1 LIDQLSPGKVEV
13 VKHLDFFCVLIYAVN
28 SICKNP
34 VAAGDGV
41 MLEWIIYPPLGV
53 IVGIIAGLLGI
64 GGGVVIVPILVFVF
78 TAQGFPG
85 QHMMQIALA
94 TSLGSIIFTSVS
106 SFMSHHRH
114 GAVRWEVVRG
124 ITLGIL
130 IGTFS
135 GTWLAAQLS
144 TRALK
149 IFFACFLYYVA
160 ATMLSNFKPKPTRQ
174 LPGLLG
180 LNGVGLAIGVISSL
194 VGIGGGALSIPF
206 MMWCNVPVHHA
217 IGTSAAIGFPIAIA
231 GTLGYILNGLST
243 ADLPTPHIGY
253 LYIPALFGIAFFSFF
268 TAPYGARLAHKTPVV
283 TLKRIYAVFL
293 IIIATRIIWGAL

>member
-1 LIDQLSPGKVEV
+1 
-13 VKHLDFFCVLIYAVN
+13 
-28 SICKNP
+28 
-34 VAAGDGV
+34 

-78 TAQGFPG
+78 TAQGFSAH
-85 QHMMQIALA
+85 HMMQIALA
-94 TSLGSIIFTSVS
+94 TSLGSIVFTSVS
-106 SFMSHHRH
+106 SFMTHHRH
-114 GAVRWEVVRG
+114 GAVRWDIVKG

-135 GTWLAAQLS
+135 GTWFAAQLS

-160 ATMLSNFKPKPTRQ
+160 ATMLSNFKPKSSRQ

-180 LNGVGLAIGVISSL
+180 MNGVGVVIGVISSL

-217 IGTSAAIGFPIAIA
+217 IGTSAAIGFPIAVA
-231 GTLGYILNGLST
+231 GTVGYILNGLPI
-243 ADLPTPHIGY
+243 ADLPTPHLGY

-268 TAPYGARLAHKTPVV
+268 SAPFGAKLAHKTPVV

-293 IIIATRIIWGAL
+293 IVIATRIIWGVL

>member
-1 LIDQLSPGKVEV
+1 
-13 VKHLDFFCVLIYAVN
+13 
-28 SICKNP
+28 
-34 VAAGDGV
+34 

-53 IVGIIAGLLGI
+53 IVGMIAGLLGI

-85 QHMMQIALA
+85 QHMMQLALA
-94 TSLGSIIFTSVS
+94 TSLGSIVVTSVS
-106 SFMSHHRH
+106 SFMTHHRH
-114 GAVRWEVVRG
+114 GAVRWDVVKG
-124 ITLGIL
+124 ITPGIL
-130 IGTFS
+130 LGTFS

-149 IFFACFLYYVA
+149 IFFGCFLYYVA
-160 ATMLSNFKPKPTRQ
+160 ATMLSNFKPKPTRL

-180 LNGVGLAIGVISSL
+180 MNGVGAVIGVVSSL

-206 MMWCNVPVHHA
+206 MMWCNVPVHYA
-217 IGTSAAIGFPIAIA
+217 IGTSAAIGFPIAVA
-231 GTLGYILNGLST
+231 GTAGYILNGLSA
-243 ADLPTPHIGY
+243 ADLPAPHLGY

-293 IIIATRIIWGAL
+293 IIIATRIIWGAM

>member
-1 LIDQLSPGKVEV
+1 
-13 VKHLDFFCVLIYAVN
+13 
-28 SICKNP
+28 
-34 VAAGDGV
+34 

-78 TAQGFPG
+78 TAQGFSAH
-85 QHMMQIALA
+85 HMMQIALA
-94 TSLGSIIFTSVS
+94 TSLGSIVFTSVS
-106 SFMSHHRH
+106 SFMTHHRH
-114 GAVRWEVVRG
+114 GAVRWDIVKG

-135 GTWLAAQLS
+135 GTWFAAQLS

-160 ATMLSNFKPKPTRQ
+160 ATMLSNFKPKPSRQ

-180 LNGVGLAIGVISSL
+180 MNGVGVMIGVISSL

-217 IGTSAAIGFPIAIA
+217 IGTSAAIGFPIAVA
-231 GTLGYILNGLST
+231 GTAGYILNGLHM
-243 ADLPTPHIGY
+243 ADLPTPHLGY

-268 TAPYGARLAHKTPVV
+268 SAPFGAKLAHKTPVV

-293 IIIATRIIWGAL
+293 IVVATRIIWGVL

>member
-1 LIDQLSPGKVEV
+1 
-13 VKHLDFFCVLIYAVN
+13 
-28 SICKNP
+28 
-34 VAAGDGV
+34 
-41 MLEWIIYPPLGV
+41 
-53 IVGIIAGLLGI
+53 
-64 GGGVVIVPILVFVF
+64 
-78 TAQGFPG
+78 
-85 QHMMQIALA
+85 
-94 TSLGSIIFTSVS
+94 
-106 SFMSHHRH
+106 
-114 GAVRWEVVRG
+114 VRWDVVRQ

-130 IGTFS
+130 VGTFS

-160 ATMLSNFKPKPTRQ
+160 ATMLSNFKPKPTRM
-174 LPGLLG
+174 LPGLVG
-180 LNGVGLAIGVISSL
+180 MNGVGVMIGVISSL

-217 IGTSAAIGFPIAIA
+217 IGTSAAIGFPIAVA
-231 GTLGYILNGLST
+231 GTAGYILNGLST
-243 ADLPTPHIGY
+243 ANLPAPHLGY

>member
-1 LIDQLSPGKVEV
+1 
-13 VKHLDFFCVLIYAVN
+13 
-28 SICKNP
+28 
-34 VAAGDGV
+34 
-41 MLEWIIYPPLGV
+41 MLEWIIYFPSGV

-78 TAQGFPG
+78 TNQGFPA
-85 QHMMQIALA
+85 HHIMQIALA
-94 TSLGSIIFTSVS
+94 TSLGSIVFTSVS
-106 SFMSHHRH
+106 SFMTHHRH
-114 GAVRWEVVRG
+114 GAVRWDIVKG

-135 GTWLAAQLS
+135 GTWFAAQLS
-144 TRALK
+144 TRTLK

-160 ATMLSNFKPKPTRQ
+160 ATMLSNFKPKPNRQ

-180 LNGVGLAIGVISSL
+180 LNSVGVLIGVISSL

-217 IGTSAAIGFPIAIA
+217 IGTSAAIGFPIALA
-231 GTLGYILNGLST
+231 GTVGYILNGLPI
-243 ADLPTPHIGY
+243 AELPTPRLGY
-253 LYIPALFGIAFFSFF
+253 LYIPALLGIAFFSFI
-268 TAPYGARLAHKTPVV
+268 TAPFGAKLAHQTPVV

-293 IIIATRIIWGAL
+293 IAIATRIIWGVL